1 MKTILSLPSEII
13 DIISTKL
20 TKQDFCICLCV
31 SKSWYDV
38 FIHKLYKQLD
48 IKSEQQLQQICNN
61 LLKQAPRSLA
71 DSVRV
76 IHLRSKHIKNNYLSQ
91 LSAWCINVET
101 FSLHWSIWN
110 EDQKEIDTLDS
121 NDFSTSMA
129 SVIGPL
135 RRLIRLHL
143 DVSFGK
149 NNATI
154 PDFLPY
160 LSHLTYLSLAN
171 SNHITLDYIEYIHQ
185 QCPVLQTLC
194 LQGMDVTRLPLFNN
208 DDNNQDQDH
217 HPSFDNM
224 IPIRPATSLRSIE
237 LEFVNGGYEYYPYWL
252 IYFSKKYPNL
262 NTFKMYQ
269 YSSFISSET
278 LSSYHRSN
286 TQLNH
291 YAMSSLVTG
300 CSQLSNVY
308 LQNMYVHPDFFKTMG
323 FRLHHLFS
331 HFIDLKILP
340 QMNINMNN
348 IINDDQHQLA
358 NAQPPPPPLPS
369 LPITGLRY
377 LSTIFNYSSFSHHLT
392 SLDIAPPTND
402 TIYPV
407 TPDTFLSSLSHLD
420 QLKHL
425 SIRWKVQ
432 LAPFYLDSILHTFPH
447 LVSLS
452 LTFMTLLVH
461 SLDHHHFSSS
471 SSSSPS
477 SSLLLLLETLSLKGV
492 VFHHNLFSWIN
503 RHLLSLSHLTLK
515 NSCRS
520 YYAKDNNDNNE
531 DEEEVKDTKLLGHH
545 IILPD
550 LKLQSLKINESKH
563 QQHPIRLYML
573 HQVNQI
579 KKNPQNINATTPS
592 SPSLL
597 DIYLPRFSHLSQQRQ
612 HGNSGSIVN
621 EGNEIKDQHA
631 WYFLKTFD
639 NEMAWQSVWA
649 KLNAEQN
656 FEWVVQYHQVK
667 KTCPWYADFCDA
679 ADEVYRN
686 SRWDKDKVNDIQGID
701 YMNIVC
707 RSIKSLYINDKFV
720 PFI

>member
-1 MKTILSLPSEII
+1 
-13 DIISTKL
+13 
-20 TKQDFCICLCV
+20 
-31 SKSWYDV
+31 
-38 FIHKLYKQLD
+38 
-48 IKSEQQLQQICNN
+48 
-61 LLKQAPRSLA
+61 
-71 DSVRV
+71 
-76 IHLRSKHIKNNYLSQ
+76 
-91 LSAWCINVET
+91 
-101 FSLHWSIWN
+101 
-110 EDQKEIDTLDS
+110 
-121 NDFSTSMA
+121 MA

-171 SNHITLDYIEYIHQ
+171 SNHITLEYIEYIHQ
-185 QCPVLQTLC
+185 QCPALQTLC
-194 LQGMDVTRLPLFNN
+194 LQGMDVTHLPLFNN
-208 DDNNQDQDH
+208 NNNDQGQGQDQDH
-217 HPSFDNM
+217 HSSFYNM
-224 IPIRPATSLRSIE
+224 IPIQPATSLLSIE

-286 TQLNH
+286 TQLNQ
-291 YAMSSLVTG
+291 YAMTSLVTG

-308 LQNMYVHPDFFKTMG
+308 LQNMYIHPDFFKIIG
-323 FRLHHLFS
+323 SQLHHLFV

-348 IINDDQHQLA
+348 IINDDQQQIA
-358 NAQPPPPPLPS
+358 NVQPPPPPPPLPS

-407 TPDTFLSSLSHLD
+407 TPDTFLSSLSYLD

-432 LAPFYLDSILHTFPH
+432 LAPFYLDSILQTFPH

-461 SLDHHHFSSS
+461 SLDHHHSSSFSSS
-471 SSSSPS
+471 SSSS
-477 SSLLLLLETLSLKGV
+477 SLLLLLKSLTLKGV
-492 VFHHNLFSWIN
+492 VFHHHFFSWVN
-503 RHLLSLSHLTLK
+503 QHLSSLSHLTLK

-520 YYAKDNNDNNE
+520 YYAKNNNDNNE
-531 DEEEVKDTKLLGHH
+531 NGEEVKDTKLLGHH
-545 IILPD
+545 IILPN
-550 LKLQSLKINESKH
+550 LRLQSLTISETKH
-563 QQHPIRLYML
+563 QQLPIRLYML

-579 KKNPQNINATTPS
+579 KKNEQKNYDKTTS
-592 SPSLL
+592 SSLL

-612 HGNSGSIVN
+612 HEKNGSMEKEEN
-621 EGNEIKDQHA
+621 ETKIQYA

-639 NEMAWQSVWA
+639 SEIPQQSKWA
-649 KLNAEQN
+649 RFNAEQN
-656 FEWVVQYHQVK
+656 FEWVVQYHQVQK
-667 KTCPWYADFCDA
+667 ACPWYADFCDA
-679 ADEVYRN
+679 ADEVYKN

-701 YMNIVC
+701 YINIVC
-707 RSIKSLYINDKFV
+707 HSIKSLYINDKFV